1 MRGHLLVFKFVN
13 AGLKRIDDIF
23 RETDGA
29 NKINSMTLLVSCAG
43 EILRLIANIVAP
55 FRLEA
60 SRTERAQGEEF
71 RFENYLPP
79 IDPAVQEHL
88 FSVLCAKFAEMT
100 GLMAA
105 LVQEPWSED
114 ISRGSQAVIFL
125 ARLLQFYLG
134 FPAAWSDKSK
144 ELAEELCA
152 NLTRLALVCSLSFAS
167 TNIS

>member
-1 MRGHLLVFKFVN
+1 
-13 AGLKRIDDIF
+13 
-23 RETDGA
+23 
-29 NKINSMTLLVSCAG
+29 MTLLVSCAG

-55 FRLEA
+55 FRLDT
-60 SRTERAQGEEF
+60 SRPEKAPGEESQPDSSK
-71 RFENYLPP
+71 LPP
-79 IDPAVQEHL
+79 IDAAVQEHL
-88 FSVLCAKFAEMT
+88 FSVMCAKFAEMT
-100 GLMAA
+100 GIMAA

-134 FPAAWSDKSK
+134 FPATWSDKSK

-152 NLTRLALVCSLSFAS
+152 NLTRLALVYLLSFAS

>member
-1 MRGHLLVFKFVN
+1 MLKFVN
-13 AGLKRIDDIF
+13 AGLKRIDDII

-29 NKINSMTLLVSCAG
+29 NKINSMTLLVSSAG

-55 FRLEA
+55 FRLET
-60 SRTERAQGEEF
+60 SRPEKDQGDESRSEP
-71 RFENYLPP
+71 NLPP
-79 IDPAVQEHL
+79 IDAAVQEHL
-88 FSVLCAKFAEMT
+88 FTVLCAKFAEMT
-100 GLMAA
+100 GMMAA

-134 FPAAWSDKSK
+134 FPAVWSDKSK

-152 NLTRLALVCSLSFAS
+152 NLTRLALVSRLPLAP
-167 TNIS
+167 TNSS